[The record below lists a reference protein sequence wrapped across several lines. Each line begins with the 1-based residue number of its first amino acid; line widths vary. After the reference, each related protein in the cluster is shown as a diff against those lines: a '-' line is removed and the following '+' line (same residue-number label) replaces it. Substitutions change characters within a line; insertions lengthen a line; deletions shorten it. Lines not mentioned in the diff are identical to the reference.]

1 MASSPRVPKYR
12 LHKGTG
18 YAYVQHI
25 SIRNK
30 SRRLYLGKYGT
41 PDSLQRY
48 QQFLARLQAGVAE
61 AAPPLSDIP
70 TIKELVAAYLVY
82 AKTYYDRGGS
92 LSSQYYS
99 MKRALLGL
107 NMLFATDP
115 AANFGPKSLR
125 LYQSEL
131 VKVGY
136 ARSYVNQVT
145 DRIKRF
151 FRWACAEEMIDASV
165 YHALACVAGLRRTP
179 STPRFHAWSA
189 LRLPHC
195 SCPSSGPISRR
206 NAAPRSLHYASLRYR
221 YER

>member
-70 TIKELVAAYLVY
+70 TIKELVAAYH
-82 AKTYYDRGGS
+82 
-92 LSSQYYS
+92 
-99 MKRALLGL
+99 
-107 NMLFATDP
+107 DP
-115 AANFGPKSLR
+115 A
-125 LYQSEL
+125 
-131 VKVGY
+131 VK
-136 ARSYVNQVT
+136 T
-145 DRIKRF
+145 FI
-151 FRWACAEEMIDASV
+151 EEKYHGSV
-165 YHALACVAGLRRTP
+165 IP
-179 STPRFHAWSA
+179 AW
-189 LRLPHC
+189 
-195 SCPSSGPISRR
+195 
-206 NAAPRSLHYASLRYR
+206 
-221 YER
+221 